1 MLDIRRVSPSSQAEV
16 TALFALIAEL
26 AEYERLSVTTTPEA
40 LSQAL
45 EASSGTHA
53 ALARWEG
60 HPVGYL
66 VWYRTFSTFRAAE
79 RLFLED
85 LYVTPAHRRLGHGRA
100 MLSWLARSAL
110 EGNLASMHW
119 QVLDWNTPAIE
130 FYRGLGATITSNW
143 LDCSISGEALS
154 HLAARSPLKVSS

>member
-79 RLFLED
+79 RLFPCRRAED
-85 LYVTPAHRRLGHGRA
+85 RPRIGRIDADVARLGHA
-100 MLSWLARSAL
+100 VA
-110 EGNLASMHW
+110 
-119 QVLDWNTPAIE
+119 
-130 FYRGLGATITSNW
+130 
-143 LDCSISGEALS
+143 GEV
-154 HLAARSPLKVSS
+154 PFQ